1 MIFVNTTMETSSQTK
16 CDERSE
22 RLPDDVVKKMW
33 DGVQSQLGT
42 YKRLFG
48 PRLVVVDNDDQP
60 EEVSRQILQKV
71 YRLIGSSKKEVGN
84 PIGQA
89 GSREKESPSHVRQT
103 NS

>member
-1 MIFVNTTMETSSQTK
+1 
-16 CDERSE
+16 
-22 RLPDDVVKKMW
+22 MW

-71 YRLIGSSKKEVGN
+71 YRLTQKQLPKRKSVILSVRR
-84 PIGQA
+84 
-89 GSREKESPSHVRQT
+89 GSRQRKSQVTCS
-103 NS
+103 